1 MTRPAPKG
9 DAEARAR
16 AMGMCVHGL
25 LLGAVPACR
34 RCLGGH
40 RQDCG
45 KFSMTYG
52 LHTPRPC
59 NCDLLDSND
68 ARATEQT

>member
-1 MTRPAPKG
+1 MAKTT
-9 DAEARAR
+9 AEEKAR

-25 LLGAVPACR
+25 MLGAVPACR
-34 RCLGGH
+34 KCLGGH

-45 KFSMTYG
+45 KFSMTKG

-59 NCDLLDSND
+59 NCDKLDAMD
-68 ARATEQT
+68 QEAARAGG